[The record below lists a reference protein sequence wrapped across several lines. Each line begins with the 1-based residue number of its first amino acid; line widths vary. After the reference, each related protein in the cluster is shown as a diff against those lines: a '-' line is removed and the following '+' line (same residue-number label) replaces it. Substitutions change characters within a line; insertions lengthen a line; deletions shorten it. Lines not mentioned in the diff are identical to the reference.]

1 VSFMH
6 RIIRHTAVIGI
17 LGVTTITAA
26 CTAQTAPASEGSAPS
41 PAPAASAPAASTP
54 VTTST
59 PGTSTTPGTAPPPT
73 SGYEGF
79 LEKMSC
85 DMLRGWAWDTSQPDR
100 PLKIELYDGDRLLK
114 TVVADQY
121 RQDLADAHKG
131 NGRHLFI
138 ESPAPAE
145 LRDGKAHI
153 VRAVVKDAGYALRP
167 LADTPTSLT
176 CTK

>member
-1 VSFMH
+1 MSFIN

-17 LGVTTITAA
+17 VGLTTIAAA
-26 CTAQTAPASEGSAPS
+26 CTAQTAPASEGSTPA
-41 PAPAASAPAASTP
+41 PAPAAATPA
-54 VTTST
+54 TTST
-59 PGTSTTPGTAPPPT
+59 PGTSTTPGTAPAPT
-73 SGYEGF
+73 SGYEGY

-85 DMLRGWAWDTSQPDR
+85 DMVRGWAWDTSQPDR
-100 PLKIELYDGDRLLK
+100 PLKIELYDGNRLLK

-138 ESPAPAE
+138 ETPAQAE
-145 LRDGKAHI
+145 LRDGSAHT

-176 CTK
+176 CAK